1 MDLSEL
7 TSDGKV
13 LLINPF
19 EVAKGQDREFL
30 EFWNR
35 AAALLK
41 QKDGYVATYLQKA
54 VAPGA
59 LFRYVNIAVWDS
71 PEAFQNA
78 VSDPE
83 FRALVGPYMDMF
95 PHFPGV
101 YRSADV

>member
-7 TSDGKV
+7 TDDGKA

-19 EVAKGQDREFL
+19 EVEKGRDQEFL

-41 QKDGYVATYLQKA
+41 QKDGYVATYLQRA

-83 FRALVGPYMDMF
+83 FQALVGLYRDVF
-95 PHFPGV
+95 PHFPGI
-101 YRSADV
+101 YRTVDA